1 MFLRGWIY
9 ACAHVLVGY
18 VESLFLYIKS
28 RHILLTSS
36 RLNSPSA
43 SSFNPSRCKNGWTHT
58 HAEKRESDI
67 SKLRM
72 FYCRRPCK
80 WYDYKHTYTSYTK
93 QLTTINKQDKANNNN
108 KEKQTQKERTSRH
121 THPRNSN
128 NKKGYTPSMET
139 NLLSTTTSC
148 RMRTIGKKD
157 SLHPQLWSKEGRKC
171 TMEITHILDHHIQD
185 LNFRS
190 RKRNVR
196 MIILRDV
203 YFNSR
208 WI

>member
-1 MFLRGWIY
+1 MQRKERVISQNSECFI
-9 ACAHVLVGY
+9 
-18 VESLFLYIKS
+18 VEDPANGMTISI
-28 RHILLTSS
+28 HIPPIQ
-36 RLNSPSA
+36 NS
-43 SSFNPSRCKNGWTHT
+43 WQT
-58 HAEKRESDI
+58 
-67 SKLRM
+67 
-72 FYCRRPCK
+72 
-80 WYDYKHTYTSYTK
+80 
-93 QLTTINKQDKANNNN
+93 TTINKQDKANNNN

>member
-1 MFLRGWIY
+1 MVAINIEWQSRSRLSQMFQEHSAVIVHFETVDGTWFFTYWICTVFLRGWIY

-43 SSFNPSRCKNGWTHT
+43 SSFSPSRCKNGWTHT

-93 QLTTINKQDKANNNN
+93 QLTNNNN
-108 KEKQTQKERTSRH
+108 KQTRQSKQQ
-121 THPRNSN
+121 
-128 NKKGYTPSMET
+128 
-139 NLLSTTTSC
+139 
-148 RMRTIGKKD
+148 
-157 SLHPQLWSKEGRKC
+157 Q
-171 TMEITHILDHHIQD
+171 
-185 LNFRS
+185 
-190 RKRNVR
+190 
-196 MIILRDV
+196 
-203 YFNSR
+203 
-208 WI
+208 